1 MSENVTPTLPKYF
14 TSKEATFVLN
24 NEDSRSWW
32 FDFYDPLYGFFVIDY
47 LSLNSPSLEVN
58 FVYANKADG
67 HNRIKE
73 MVDNEGW
80 ILLKG
85 KEIFNKIRYLNDVSR
100 IIQKHKFGKPKKGDT
115 DTA

>member
-24 NEDSRSWW
+24 NED
-32 FDFYDPLYGFFVIDY
+32 IDY

-58 FVYANKADG
+58 FVYANKANG